1 MYPPPQHKKLKAVVH
16 SIPAVQHVHTEL
28 VEAEPFGTRTTQTP
42 DIQAMATEITQV
54 VAHMDRTTGQ
64 TVAGVALAAIA
75 AGEASGHKAIS
86 TSNTNEDK
94 C

>member
-16 SIPAVQHVHTEL
+16 SIPAAQHVHTEL

-54 VAHMDRTTGQ
+54 VAHTARTTG
-64 TVAGVALAAIA
+64 TMAARAELAATA
-75 AGEASGHKAIS
+75 AGEAFGHKSKSAS
-86 TSNTNEDK
+86 TTNEDK